1 MNNNDK
7 FVDSCRLLGIYNNKD
22 VYLYMSSKYKSNSIF
37 YSPNYYLLPK
47 WTNAE
52 TLTFMQ
58 AVKII
63 NFRMKHKNSDNIN
76 VKILMDM
83 CKDAPAS
90 LRRLTPCAADVSLC
104 CVVDRVILRHQ
115 FLLKSLTSE
124 IESSKRKAENFF
136 VTL

>member
-1 MNNNDK
+1 MTPASKALACADAGASLRMTNFIDVCK
-7 FVDSCRLLGIYNNKD
+7 LLGNYNDKD

-47 WTNAE
+47 WANAE

-76 VKILMDM
+76 VKFLMDM

-90 LRRLTPCAADVSLC
+90 LRRLTPCAADDESNNIDSL
-104 CVVDRVILRHQ
+104 IQ
-115 FLLKSLTSE
+115 E
-124 IESSKRKAENFF
+124 IKEK
-136 VTL
+136 

>member
-1 MNNNDK
+1 MNNNNK

-47 WTNAE
+47 WANPE

-76 VKILMDM
+76 VKVLMEE
-83 CKDAPAS
+83 S
-90 LRRLTPCAADVSLC
+90 ENADIS
-104 CVVDRVILRHQ
+104 I
-115 FLLKSLTSE
+115 KE
-124 IESSKRKAENFF
+124 K
-136 VTL
+136 

>member
-1 MNNNDK
+1 MNNFIDVCK
-7 FVDSCRLLGIYNNKD
+7 LLGNYNDKD

-47 WTNAE
+47 WANPE

-76 VKILMDM
+76 VKILMEESNNIDM
-83 CKDAPAS
+83 
-90 LRRLTPCAADVSLC
+90 L
-104 CVVDRVILRHQ
+104 IQ
-115 FLLKSLTSE
+115 E
-124 IESSKRKAENFF
+124 IKEK
-136 VTL
+136 